1 MNLHVQ
7 CLLRLLAQYEPR
19 TRKSG
24 ETFELKDNLMH
35 KNNNNNKSKTTQKL
49 RQNKL

>member
-7 CLLRLLAQYEPR
+7 CLLAQYEPR

-24 ETFELKDNLMH
+24 ETWVEGQSNAQEQQWK
-35 KNNNNNKSKTTQKL
+35 QK
-49 RQNKL
+49 